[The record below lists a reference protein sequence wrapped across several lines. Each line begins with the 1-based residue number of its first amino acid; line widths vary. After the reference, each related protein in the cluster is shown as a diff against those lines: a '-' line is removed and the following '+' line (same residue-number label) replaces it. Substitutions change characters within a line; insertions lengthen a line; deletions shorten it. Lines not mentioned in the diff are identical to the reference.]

1 MASDLAA
8 RARRSAPTIP
18 SPPASICSSAGADPP
33 PPEELES
40 TDFNWMPA
48 RMLARR
54 SPRPSGAG
62 AGLFSLEGG
71 GGGLLD
77 PPPPPGGGGGGPDP
91 PTGGGG
97 GGGGPPT
104 D

>member
-18 SPPASICSSAGADPP
+18 TGSTGLSAGAAPP
-33 PPEELES
+33 PVES

-54 SPRPSGAG
+54 SPRPSGAGAG

-77 PPPPPGGGGGGPDP
+77 PPPPPGGGGGPDP
-91 PTGGGG
+91 PEGGG
-97 GGGGPPT
+97 GGGGPPEN
-104 D
+104 

>member
-1 MASDLAA
+1 MA

-18 SPPASICSSAGADPP
+18 TGSTGLSAGGAP
-33 PPEELES
+33 PPEELVS
-40 TDFNWMPA
+40 TDFNLVPA

-54 SPRPSGAG
+54 SPRPSEAG
-62 AGLFSLEGG
+62 RGLLSLEGG

-77 PPPPPGGGGGGPDP
+77 PPPPIGGGGGPDP

-97 GGGGPPT
+97 GGGPPEN
-104 D
+104 